1 MACDPIRRPG
11 ARPLLQA
18 AVLALLLGGCAAVGP
33 EFTAPT
39 PAQPADWNSWRGG
52 PETLRDPVSTAAPPE
67 RWWETFQD
75 ARLDALLAQAREAS
89 PDLRTAALRFAQ
101 SRLMRQTVAAQRGPD
116 VGLSAGVSRQRQSEY
131 GAGTRLLDAIAP
143 NNRDQLVSVL
153 SDPFTLY
160 QAGFDASW
168 EIDLWG
174 RVARSIEAADADV
187 AASAAALAQARLAVA
202 SEIARN
208 YFELRGTQSQLR
220 WLQEDITAAQA
231 SLDIL
236 RARQRGGQI
245 DALDVSRQQAL
256 LADLNG
262 RLAPLR
268 AQEAAAANRIGL
280 LVGQPPGA
288 LREVLSEAR
297 GADAAMPDLALG
309 LPSQVALRRPDIRAA
324 EARLHA
330 ATADIGIA
338 TADLYPRIVL
348 GASFG
353 YESFKDGKFGE
364 WGSRRWS
371 VGPSLSLPLFDQ
383 GRRRTTVALREL
395 AQQEAAVSYQQTVLR
410 AWQEI
415 DDALTGYGAERRRNQ
430 ELQRKLRASGD
441 ALDLARARH
450 AGGMTDFLPELDARR
465 TLLQARRDLAQS
477 DSQLRIGLVAVYK
490 AIGGG
495 GQQFFHP
502 LLPDAARRL
511 NLEPSGRPEQGQGP

>member
-11 ARPLLQA
+11 TRPFLQA
-18 AVLALLLGGCAAVGP
+18 AVLALSLGGCAAVGP
-33 EFTAPT
+33 DFKAPT
-39 PAQPADWNSWRGG
+39 AAQPADWNSWRGG
-52 PETLRDPVSTAAPPE
+52 PDSLRDPVSTAVPPDH
-67 RWWETFQD
+67 WWETFHD
-75 ARLDALLAQAREAS
+75 ARLDALLRQAREAS

-101 SRLMRQTVAAQRGPD
+101 SRFMRQTVAAQRGPD

-131 GAGTRLLDAIAP
+131 GASTRLLDAIAP
-143 NNRDQLVSVL
+143 NNREQLVSVL

-174 RVARSIEAADADV
+174 RVARSIEAAQADV
-187 AASAAALAQARLAVA
+187 DASAAAMAQARLSVA

-220 WLQEDITAAQA
+220 WLQEDMAAA
-231 SLDIL
+231 RMSRDIL
-236 RARQRGGQI
+236 RARQAGGQI
-245 DALDVSRQQAL
+245 DALDVSRQEAL
-256 LADLNG
+256 LADLDG

-280 LVGQPPGA
+280 LAGQPPGA
-288 LREVLSEAR
+288 LRDMLGETAD
-297 GADAAMPDLALG
+297 ADAAMPDLALG

-353 YESFKDGKFGE
+353 YESFKDGRFGE

-383 GRRRTTVALREL
+383 GRRRATVALREL
-395 AQQEAAVSYQQTVLR
+395 AQQEAAVAYQQTVLR

-415 DDALTGYGAERRRNQ
+415 DDALTGYGAERRRNL
-430 ELQRKLRASGD
+430 ELQRKLRASSD

-495 GQQFFHP
+495 GQVAP
-502 LLPDAARRL
+502 GAPG
-511 NLEPSGRPEQGQGP
+511 S